1 MIPFAS
7 LNDLAEKINES
18 SGIIIRNNETQA
30 AFLPCMWKE
39 YPDKKGF
46 INALL
51 KEAGIDENPSPSAF
65 EAYQFKVVTID
76 G

>member
-1 MIPFAS
+1 
-7 LNDLAEKINES
+7 
-18 SGIIIRNNETQA
+18 
-30 AFLPCMWKE
+30 MWKE